1 LSEQTEGWKIV
12 AVILA
17 LAVPLLLILFGV
29 VDELEGEKFD
39 LTPNLIKGYQWVII
53 GIAILVVELAIYSY
67 LRNQGKV

>member
-29 VDELEGEKFD
+29 VDELEGENFD
-39 LTPNLIKGYQWVII
+39 LTPNLIQGYQWVII